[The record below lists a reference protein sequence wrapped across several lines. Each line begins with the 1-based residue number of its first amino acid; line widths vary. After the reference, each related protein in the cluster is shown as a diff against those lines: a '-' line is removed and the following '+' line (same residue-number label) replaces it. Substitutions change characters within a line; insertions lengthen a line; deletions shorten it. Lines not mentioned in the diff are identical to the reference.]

1 MTQVALCL
9 PLLLSPLS
17 RSQLLV
23 ISSHCR
29 GFVGPEVLAGDIT
42 TFMETCPKFPV
53 SSEENVPAERTA
65 PADGPHQ
72 VPAQPLLS
80 GNNRKLRLHLAQTHQ
95 TRCPNLLSL
104 TLSGCG
110 HVTDQDLVPVL
121 QSCRK
126 LRLLHLENC
135 SRVTDGSLEGAARHV
150 SLQRVTVDFC
160 RNVTQAGLQAVRERR
175 PEIQLSAVRSA
186 EMIPD
191 RKPEAL
197 APIRSALQKVL
208 LFS

>member
-1 MTQVALCL
+1 MTKDEWENFLYLMTECSV
-9 PLLLSPLS
+9 PL
-17 RSQLLV
+17 
-23 ISSHCR
+23 
-29 GFVGPEVLAGDIT
+29 
-42 TFMETCPKFPV
+42 
-53 SSEENVPAERTA
+53 
-65 PADGPHQ
+65 
-72 VPAQPLLS
+72 
-80 GNNRKLRLHLAQTHQ
+80 
-95 TRCPNLLSL
+95 RCPNLLSL

-135 SRVTDGSLEGAARHV
+135 SRVTDSSLEGAARHGH

-197 APIRSALQKVL
+197 APIRSALPKVL
-208 LFS
+208 LFSWWICFQDEPNITRRVFPTLFLDYIYIPVL